1 MTLDLM
7 TLILAVTIPI
17 CGVAWLISGKLER
30 LDAGI
35 SGIKQRLEHMGE
47 RGRNE
52 LGFVLDSILGL
63 YRAVLHGMLA
73 AIA

>member
-35 SGIKQRLEHMGE
+35 SGIKQRLERME
-47 RGRNE
+47 ETRG
-52 LGFVLDSILGL
+52 GQ
-63 YRAVLHGMLA
+63 
-73 AIA
+73 